1 MDKYKS
7 IKAVFVDLDG
17 TLLFDAGTITNR
29 VSRSF
34 MEARNAGIKV
44 IVCTGR
50 VAHES
55 DFAIEAIGAN
65 ECFIANNG
73 LSIYSDYKNRKL
85 LYDRRLSL
93 DTGVRFAR
101 YIEDNYP
108 IYIQAYI
115 DEYAY
120 NSEKV
125 VPYFST
131 SGMPVAS
138 QKFFTSNMVVVDNLP
153 AFMEDN
159 KKEAYKFLVGTEDH
173 SLLKSI
179 RIEIDRMFPDIDT
192 LSSQP
197 YFLEVLPKD
206 VDKAQAVRLVRDY
219 LGLSR
224 DEVMVIGDSENDLG
238 MLREGGLSVAMGNAY
253 DEVKELAD
261 VIAPT
266 NKEDGAA
273 WAVEELLKHLGG

>member
-153 AFMEDN
+153 DFMEGE

-173 SLLKSI
+173 SLLKKI
-179 RIEIDRMFPDIDT
+179 RIEIDRMFPNIDT

-197 YFLEVLPKD
+197 YFLEVLPRE

-219 LGLSR
+219 LGLTR
-224 DEVMVIGDSENDLG
+224 DQIMVIGDSENDLG

-261 VIAPT
+261 VIAPKNT
-266 NKEDGAA
+266 EDGAA
-273 WAVEELLKHLGG
+273 WAALELLRHLGG

>member
-7 IKAVFVDLDG
+7 IKAIFVDLDG
-17 TLLFDAGTITNR
+17 TLLYDAGTITDR

-34 MEARNAGIKV
+34 REARNAGIKV

-55 DFAIEAIGAN
+55 DFAIEAIGAD

-73 LSIYSDYKNRKL
+73 LSVYSDYKNRKL
-85 LYDRRLSL
+85 LYDRRLDF
-93 DTGVRFAR
+93 DTGIRFAR

-120 NSEKV
+120 NSEKT
-125 VPYFST
+125 VPYFRT

-138 QKFFTSNMVVVDNLP
+138 QEFFTSNMVVVDNLP
-153 AFMEDN
+153 DFMEGE

-173 SLLKSI
+173 SLLKKI
-179 RIEIDRMFPDIDT
+179 RIEIDRMFPNIDT

-197 YFLEVLPKD
+197 YFLEVLPRE

-219 LGLSR
+219 LGLTR
-224 DEVMVIGDSENDLG
+224 DQIMVIGDSENDLG

-261 VIAPT
+261 VIAPKNT
-266 NKEDGAA
+266 EDGAA
-273 WAVEELLKHLGG
+273 WAALELLRHLGG